1 MYTYTYIYIYIYIY
15 IYTHT
20 HTHLIIKYCTMIHF
34 LIYLYFII
42 ISFGNLGRGPKPNS
56 EHIIKIKKLYEERVL
71 NFCCQINK
79 NQKNILVVNE
89 ESPLVL
95 GERNITVKVCTNLK
109 RLLLITFNIKAIR
122 I

>member
-1 MYTYTYIYIYIYIY
+1 
-15 IYTHT
+15 
-20 HTHLIIKYCTMIHF
+20 MIHF
-34 LIYLYFII
+34 LTYLYFII

-56 EHIIKIKKLYEERVL
+56 EHIIKLYEERVL

-79 NQKNILVVNE
+79 NQKNIIVVNE

-109 RLLLITFNIKAIR
+109 RLLLITFNIKVIR
-122 I
+122 IQSS